1 MLTVKGAVQE
11 LANRLPEDAT
21 WSEVLYRVVIR
32 QKIEE
37 GLEDISAGRV
47 VPHDDGFRELEREEG
62 DE

>member
-1 MLTVKGAVQE
+1 MLTVKNAVQE
-11 LANRLPEDAT
+11 LADGLPNDVT

-37 GLEDISAGRV
+37 GLEDIRAGRGV
-47 VPHDDGFRELEREEG
+47 SHDKVFRELEESD